1 MPLPTLVKTLA
12 EKKVGGFCR
21 KRVPP
26 HVLDKVN
33 LSYKIRG
40 NSVTVFENR
49 APWHP
54 DMKEWTS
61 MSVAQMRF
69 NEKTGEWT
77 LFCADRNDKWHKYYD
92 MESTK
97 NIDKILTEIDKDPTG
112 IFWG

>member
-12 EKKVGGFCR
+12 EKKVDEFCK
-21 KRVPP
+21 KRVPA

-33 LSYKIRG
+33 LSYKISG
-40 NSVTVFENR
+40 NSITIFENR
-49 APWHP
+49 APWHK

-61 MSVAQMRF
+61 MPIAQIRY

-77 LFCADRNDKWHKYYD
+77 LYCADRNNRWHKY
-92 MESTK
+92 EGLLPTK
-97 NIDKILTEIDKDPTG
+97 NIDQILAEIDRDPTG